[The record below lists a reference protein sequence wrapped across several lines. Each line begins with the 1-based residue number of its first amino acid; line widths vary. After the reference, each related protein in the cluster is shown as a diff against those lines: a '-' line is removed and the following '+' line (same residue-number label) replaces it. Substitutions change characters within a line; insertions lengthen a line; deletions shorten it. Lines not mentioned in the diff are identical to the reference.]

1 MHDDKITYRKALED
15 FHRFRSKAAMNRFWA
30 GIRGESLD
38 LLPYSEVS
46 SKLRAVN
53 RTDLGLKEV
62 PLKNIIGSV
71 NRTDDFD
78 RNFRPLS
85 DEDSRRWANVK
96 TAMTSPFSRGVPP
109 VSLYKIGDAYFV
121 LDGNH
126 RVSIAK
132 EMGMETIEAYVTEV
146 KSKVGLSSS
155 FTLEELVEKAALADF
170 LEETHIDQILPGI
183 DLSLKHIDNY
193 PLLREHINVHQYYM
207 GIDHNREISYAE
219 AVADWYDKIYTPV
232 VNEIEKSGLYDE
244 YPQLT
249 LTDLYLLVL
258 DKQHN
263 LKESMG
269 MDFKT
274 ENVIE
279 FVAEQEGRQTITS
292 DSGANEQLSKIALG
306 EEEQTDDTLFRD
318 IMVAISDLDTESV
331 AVHQAI
337 LMNRSRDGSILGVHV
352 LPEKQVSNDYVDVM
366 ESSFY
371 DQLNQQQMKGKFI
384 SVTGETNRKLRELS
398 LLSDLM
404 VLRLRFLPGGSVI
417 ERVSSGIISILQR
430 GRRPVLFV
438 KDDAR
443 SVSRIL
449 LLYDEQEKSKE
460 AFFIAAYYAARY
472 QCSLLLINI
481 EKSAGSNQENLQF
494 ARDYLSEVNVEATI
508 IHISEDDVI
517 EKLPEWIQEFEIS
530 TVMMR
535 GYESSGLI
543 GRLFASHV
551 DRVLEAVSIPVLICQ

>member
-96 TAMTSPFSRGVPP
+96 TAMISPFSRGVPP

-170 LEETHIDQILPGI
+170 LEETHVDQILPGI

-207 GIDHNREISYAE
+207 GIDQNREISYAE
-219 AVADWYDKIYTPV
+219 AVVDWYDKIYTPV

-279 FVAEQEGRQTITS
+279 FVAEQEGHQTKTS
-292 DSGANEQLSKIALG
+292 S
-306 EEEQTDDTLFRD
+306 
-318 IMVAISDLDTESV
+318 
-331 AVHQAI
+331 
-337 LMNRSRDGSILGVHV
+337 
-352 LPEKQVSNDYVDVM
+352 
-366 ESSFY
+366 
-371 DQLNQQQMKGKFI
+371 
-384 SVTGETNRKLRELS
+384 
-398 LLSDLM
+398 
-404 VLRLRFLPGGSVI
+404 
-417 ERVSSGIISILQR
+417 
-430 GRRPVLFV
+430 
-438 KDDAR
+438 
-443 SVSRIL
+443 
-449 LLYDEQEKSKE
+449 
-460 AFFIAAYYAARY
+460 
-472 QCSLLLINI
+472 
-481 EKSAGSNQENLQF
+481 
-494 ARDYLSEVNVEATI
+494 
-508 IHISEDDVI
+508 
-517 EKLPEWIQEFEIS
+517 
-530 TVMMR
+530 
-535 GYESSGLI
+535 
-543 GRLFASHV
+543 
-551 DRVLEAVSIPVLICQ
+551 

>member
-96 TAMTSPFSRGVPP
+96 TAMISPFSRGVPP

-170 LEETHIDQILPGI
+170 LEETHVDQILPGI
-183 DLSLKHIDNY
+183 DLSLQQIDNY

-207 GIDHNREISYAE
+207 GIDQNREISYAE
-219 AVADWYDKIYTPV
+219 AVVDWYDKIYTPV

-318 IMVAISDLDTESV
+318 IMVAISDLDTENV

>member
-96 TAMTSPFSRGVPP
+96 TAMISPFSRGVPP

-318 IMVAISDLDTESV
+318 IMVAIGDLDTESV

-508 IHISEDDVI
+508 IHISESDVI
-517 EKLPEWIQEFEIS
+517 EKLPEWIQEYEIS

>member
-1 MHDDKITYRKALED
+1 
-15 FHRFRSKAAMNRFWA
+15 
-30 GIRGESLD
+30 
-38 LLPYSEVS
+38 
-46 SKLRAVN
+46 
-53 RTDLGLKEV
+53 
-62 PLKNIIGSV
+62 
-71 NRTDDFD
+71 
-78 RNFRPLS
+78 
-85 DEDSRRWANVK
+85 
-96 TAMTSPFSRGVPP
+96 
-109 VSLYKIGDAYFV
+109 
-121 LDGNH
+121 
-126 RVSIAK
+126 
-132 EMGMETIEAYVTEV
+132 
-146 KSKVGLSSS
+146 
-155 FTLEELVEKAALADF
+155 
-170 LEETHIDQILPGI
+170 
-183 DLSLKHIDNY
+183 
-193 PLLREHINVHQYYM
+193 
-207 GIDHNREISYAE
+207 
-219 AVADWYDKIYTPV
+219 
-232 VNEIEKSGLYDE
+232 
-244 YPQLT
+244 
-249 LTDLYLLVL
+249 
-258 DKQHN
+258 
-263 LKESMG
+263 
-269 MDFKT
+269 
-274 ENVIE
+274 
-279 FVAEQEGRQTITS
+279 
-292 DSGANEQLSKIALG
+292 
-306 EEEQTDDTLFRD
+306 
-318 IMVAISDLDTESV
+318 MVAISDLDTENV

-472 QCSLLLINI
+472 QCRLLLVNI
-481 EKSAGSNQENLQF
+481 EKSTGSNQENLQF

>member
-96 TAMTSPFSRGVPP
+96 TAMISPFSRGVPP

-318 IMVAISDLDTESV
+318 IMVAISDLDTENV

-472 QCSLLLINI
+472 QCRLLLVNI

>member
-96 TAMTSPFSRGVPP
+96 TAMISPFSRGVPP

-193 PLLREHINVHQYYM
+193 PLLREHINVHQYY
-207 GIDHNREISYAE
+207 REISYAE

-318 IMVAISDLDTESV
+318 IMVAISDLDTENV

-472 QCSLLLINI
+472 QCRLLLVNI

>member
-1 MHDDKITYRKALED
+1 MHDDKVTYRKALED
-15 FHRFRSKAAMNRFWA
+15 FHRFRSKAAMDRFWA

-46 SKLRAVN
+46 SKLRAVS

-85 DEDSRRWANVK
+85 DADDRRWANVK

-132 EMGMETIEAYVTEV
+132 EMGMDTIEAYVTEV

-183 DLSLKHIDNY
+183 DLSLKQIDNY

-207 GIDHNREISYAE
+207 GIDNNREIGYAE

-244 YPQLT
+244 YPHLT

-279 FVAEQEGRQTITS
+279 FVAEQEGHQTKTS
-292 DSGANEQLSKIALG
+292 DSGANEELNKIALG
-306 EEEQTDDTLFRD
+306 EEEQTDDRLFRD
-318 IMVAISDLDTESV
+318 IMVAISDLDTENV

-352 LPEKQVSNDYVDVM
+352 LPEKQVSNDYVDAM
-366 ESSFY
+366 ESNFY
-371 DQLNQQQMKGKFI
+371 DQLNQQHMKGKFI
-384 SVTGETNRKLRELS
+384 SVTGETNRKLREFS

-404 VLRLRFLPGGSVI
+404 VLRLRFPPGGSVI
-417 ERVSSGIISILQR
+417 ERASSGIIRILQR

-481 EKSAGSNQENLQF
+481 EKSADSNQENLQF

-508 IHISEDDVI
+508 IHISEDEVI
-517 EKLPEWIQEFEIS
+517 ERLPDWIQDFEIS

>member
-96 TAMTSPFSRGVPP
+96 TAMISPFSRGVPP

-207 GIDHNREISYAE
+207 GIDQNREISYAE
-219 AVADWYDKIYTPV
+219 AVVDWYDKIYTPI

-279 FVAEQEGRQTITS
+279 FVAEQEGHQTIAS

-318 IMVAISDLDTESV
+318 IMVAISDLDTENV

-472 QCSLLLINI
+472 QCRLLLVNI

>member
-318 IMVAISDLDTESV
+318 IMVAISDLDTENV